1 MRRILGFLFLLP
13 LFLLA
18 LPPVFASDDGT
29 VLLPPSPT
37 PVRQVEYELPYP
49 GLLPDHPLYVFKTAR
64 DRLIGMLISDPFKKA
79 SFDLLQA
86 EKRFQSGLM
95 LFQEDEKKKDLAL
108 TTLSKG
114 QNYLDEA
121 IATAAEAKA
130 QKKEIGDFPNKIRNS
145 IRKQQELL
153 RDVARTHPSIRG
165 NAAGFLKNLDKSLEK
180 VNDIFPT
187 G

>member
-1 MRRILGFLFLLP
+1 MRRILSFLFLLP

-18 LPPVFASDDGT
+18 LSPVFASDDGT

-49 GLLPDHPLYVFKTAR
+49 GLLPDNPLYVFKTAR
-64 DRLIGMLISDPFKKA
+64 DRIIGMLISDPSKKA

-86 EKRFQSGLM
+86 EKRFQAGLM
-95 LFQEDEKKKDLAL
+95 LYQQDEKKQDLAV

-121 IATAAEAKA
+121 ITTAAEAKR
-130 QKKEIGDFPNKIRNS
+130 QKKEIGDFPNKVRNS

-153 RDVARTHPSIRG
+153 RDVARTHPSIRQDT
-165 NAAGFLKNLDKSLEK
+165 AGLLENLDKSLEK
-180 VNDIFPT
+180 VDEIFPI